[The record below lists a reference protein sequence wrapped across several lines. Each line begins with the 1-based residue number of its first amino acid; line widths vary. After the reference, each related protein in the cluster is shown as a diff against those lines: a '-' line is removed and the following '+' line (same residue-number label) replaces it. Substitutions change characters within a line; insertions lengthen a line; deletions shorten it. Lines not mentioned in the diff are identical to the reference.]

1 MITTTKTS
9 LIPSWVHSFEDYR
22 AMFDLTDT
30 ELDRKILD
38 YPASVSSFNAEMV
51 KAGHDKVISADP
63 HYDLEPMDMSKHVD
77 NVIQR
82 LATQLHQY
90 ANRIHTEREKTLEDI
105 LTGWNQYAQIFVTD
119 YSQGRLENRYQVA
132 HLPHLPFADFQF
144 ELALCADLVFRNET
158 ASPQLAITELCR
170 VAHEVRIFPLL
181 DEQGKVSDTLGP
193 LMLTLQEKNYGI
205 EVREVPYKLQRGNNA
220 MLRLWARECVL

>member
-51 KAGHDKVISADP
+51 KAGHDKVISADL

-90 ANRIHTEREKTLEDI
+90 ANRIHTEREKH
-105 LTGWNQYAQIFVTD
+105 WKIF
-119 YSQGRLENRYQVA
+119 
-132 HLPHLPFADFQF
+132 
-144 ELALCADLVFRNET
+144 
-158 ASPQLAITELCR
+158 
-170 VAHEVRIFPLL
+170 
-181 DEQGKVSDTLGP
+181 
-193 LMLTLQEKNYGI
+193 
-205 EVREVPYKLQRGNNA
+205 
-220 MLRLWARECVL
+220 